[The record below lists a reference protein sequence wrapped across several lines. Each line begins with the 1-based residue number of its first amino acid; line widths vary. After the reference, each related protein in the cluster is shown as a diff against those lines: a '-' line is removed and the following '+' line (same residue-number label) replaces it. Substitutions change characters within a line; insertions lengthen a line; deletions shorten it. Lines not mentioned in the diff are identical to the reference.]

1 MPITLTLELQE
12 INDLLTVLGQLPT
25 QTNVW
30 PLANKI
36 RSQAEQQLKDAQA
49 NPEQGA
55 PAPT

>member
-55 PAPT
+55 AAPT

>member
-36 RSQAEQQLKDAQA
+36 RSHAEQQLKDAQA

>member
-1 MPITLTLELQE
+1 MPITLTLALQE